1 MAGYVTALGTVT
13 GLTIMQ
19 EFLKVNHSFQM
30 IVWTLIIHK

>member
-1 MAGYVTALGTVT
+1 MAGHVTALGTVT

-30 IVWTLIIHK
+30 ILWTLITHK

>member
-1 MAGYVTALGTVT
+1 MAGHVTALGTVT

-30 IVWTLIIHK
+30 IL